1 MFLLLLLLVSVV
13 VAGAAIVD
21 DGESHGAEEAEPDG
35 GLHQLVV
42 LAPRPGLGPA
52 LQLVGQVVL
61 GATVTCF
68 VHNIAPVWDSN

>member
-1 MFLLLLLLVSVV
+1 MFLLLLLLSSVV
-13 VAGAAIVD
+13 VGGAAIVD
-21 DGESHGAEEAEPDG
+21 DGESDRAEEAEPHG

-42 LAPRPGLGPA
+42 LAPPGLGPA